1 MTPALHAPRDRGF
14 TLIELLVVIIII
26 GLLSAI
32 AVPVFLNQ
40 RKKAYDASIQSDL
53 HTVAVELE
61 SVQADLHEYFTVTGS
76 PGSVSIDTPTPRP
89 VRVSKGN
96 DIDGVLTDG
105 GLGYCLVGRNARAA
119 HVYYISSVKG
129 GPSETPC

>member
-1 MTPALHAPRDRGF
+1 MTPTVRTARDRGF

-26 GLLSAI
+26 GLLTAI
-32 AVPVFLNQ
+32 AVPTFLNQ

-76 PGSVSIDTPTPRP
+76 PGAVSIDTPTPRP

-119 HVYYISSVKG
+119 HDYYISSVEG

>member
-1 MTPALHAPRDRGF
+1 MYHSAHDRRQRGF
-14 TLIELLVVIIII
+14 TLVELLVVIAII

-32 AVPVFLNQ
+32 AIPSFLNQ

-61 SVQADLHEYFTVTGS
+61 SVQAELHDYYTVTGT
-76 PGSVSIDTPTPRP
+76 PGSVSIDTPTPRS

-96 DIDGVLTDG
+96 DIDGALTDD
-105 GLGYCLVGRNARAA
+105 GLGYCIVGHNEKASRD
-119 HVYYISSVKG
+119 YYISSVQG